1 MGFCILGGKENFL
14 RKTISDKLTSLGQAI
29 GIGATATQFANAIQS
44 IYDTRYTAG
53 QDSLKTAR
61 KLTLSSS
68 QTGSNVDITDNW
80 YTTVDASAVYSAGQT
95 NARQGT
101 AVAADVR
108 SSKTFT
114 NSSSSGLQGSM
125 PDLSSSNF
133 TTSWSS
139 TTSGQASNFVVTAN
153 DNGYVAKNTTV
164 KSTAAGTNSTAIATT
179 AATGEQT
186 LNITPGIYNKIKVN
200 QTNAYNAGYNAGD
213 IDGRASSKILSTYIF
228 NSSHR
233 RTSVTA
239 SVPSGT
245 HTIIY
250 WADSGS
256 TGTAYM
262 PTATITCGSTTY
274 TFDPPN
280 FPSGAWKSTSE
291 TTASTY
297 YVEYSVTLSG
307 TTSVSITLTPS
318 NGDYNW
324 PAIACFI

>member
-108 SSKTFT
+108 ASKTFT
-114 NSSSSGLQGSM
+114 NSSSSGIQGSM
-125 PDLSSSNF
+125 VDLSSSSF
-133 TTSWSS
+133 DTAWSS
-139 TTSGQASNFVVTAN
+139 TTAGQPSNFTVTAN
-153 DNGYVAKNTTV
+153 ANGYVAKNTVV
-164 KSTAAGTNSTAIATT
+164 KSTAAGTNSTAIATV
-179 AATGEQT
+179 AGTGEQT

-200 QTNAYNAGYNAGD
+200 QTNAYNAGEVA
-213 IDGRASSKILSTYIF
+213 GRASGKILSVYNF
-228 NSSHR
+228 NASHR
-233 RTSVTA
+233 RLSVTA
-239 SVPSGT
+239 TLPSGS
-245 HTIIY
+245 HTILY
-250 WADSGS
+250 WSDTVS
-256 TGTAYM
+256 TGPAYM
-262 PTATITCGSTTY
+262 HSVTVTYGSTTL
-274 TFDPPN
+274 TFDPPS
-280 FPSGAWKSTSE
+280 FPSACTYKNSTE

-297 YVEYSVTLSG
+297 YVECPFSLSGNTSVTI
-307 TTSVSITLTPS
+307 TMTLTS
-318 NGDYNW
+318 NDGM
-324 PAIACFI
+324 PAIAVVM